1 MDTDTDVWPG
11 RDADPGGGAKDV
23 CFGPALGPKASGT
36 AATSPALC
44 GPSCYPVRAPDD
56 ESAGRGRAGAVAQT
70 GQVHDQWSVEAG
82 QQLRGCRL
90 EPWRAVDRPCGSS
103 MATRGMW

>member
-1 MDTDTDVWPG
+1 MDTDTEVWPG

-23 CFGPALGPKASGT
+23 CFGPALGPKASGN

-56 ESAGRGRAGAVAQT
+56 ESAGRGRAGAVACPERPGPRPVVGRGRPT
-70 GQVHDQWSVEAG
+70 TSRVSSRALAGRRSSV
-82 QQLRGCRL
+82 RL
-90 EPWRAVDRPCGSS
+90 EHG
-103 MATRGMW
+103 